1 MKKVLLAL
9 LFAVSISTIQAQV
22 HFGVKGGV
30 NFANVTNSD
39 GGKTR
44 IGFNGGVQVGIPVS
58 EQISVQP
65 EVVYSSQGVKGD
77 DDMQAILNYINV
89 PVLLQYNNPSGFFAH
104 TGPQL
109 GFLTSAKLKQGSQE
123 LDVKDAFKSTDF
135 SWAFGAGYVLPSGF
149 GFNGRYNLG
158 LSKIEDGQDAGS
170 SKNSVFQLG
179 IFYVI
184 GNAKSGK

>member
-1 MKKVLLAL
+1 MKKVLLAFL
-9 LFAVSISTIQAQV
+9 LAVSVSAIQAQV
-22 HFGVKGGV
+22 HFGLKGGV

-44 IGFNGGVQVGIPVS
+44 VGFNGGVQVGIPVTD
-58 EQISVQP
+58 QISVQP
-65 EVVYSSQGVKGD
+65 EAVYSSQGVKGD

-89 PVLLQYNNPSGFFAH
+89 PVLLQYNKPSGFFAH

-109 GFLTSAKLKQGSQE
+109 GFLTSAKFKQGSAE
-123 LDVKDAFKSTDF
+123 VDVKDSFKSTDF
-135 SWAFGAGYVLPSGF
+135 AWVFGAGYVLPSGF

-158 LSKIEDGQDAGS
+158 LSKIEKEDEGS

-179 IFYVI
+179 IFYVF
-184 GNAKSGK
+184 GNARSGK

>member
-9 LFAVSISTIQAQV
+9 LCIGSFNAMQAQV
-22 HFGVKGGV
+22 SFGVKGGI

-44 IGFNGGVQVGIPVS
+44 IGFNGGVQVGIPLT
-58 EQISVQP
+58 EQISLQP
-65 EVVYSSQGVKGD
+65 EAMYSSQGVKGD

-104 TGPQL
+104 AGPQL
-109 GFLTSAKLKQGSQE
+109 GFLTAAKLKQGSDE
-123 LDVKDAFKSTDF
+123 LDVKDSFKSTDF
-135 SWAFGAGYVLPSGF
+135 SLVFGAGYVLPSGF

-158 LSKIEDGQDAGS
+158 LSKIEEDGEGT

-179 IFYVI
+179 LFYVF
-184 GNAKSGK
+184 GKAKAGK